1 MNSDKISQ
9 FSLDLN
15 TKVFTFVNFLSA
27 LILYIFWAY
36 FEFGLHF
43 WSYGYSPPEVIAFY
57 HFSELFILIL
67 TLFLISLYN
76 SVYIYFENFKYRM
89 LASIFVASF
98 FIICFNK
105 INTCNKRHLHRKHSY
120 FGNSR

>member
-9 FSLDLN
+9 FSLDSD

-27 LILYIFWAY
+27 LILYVLWAY

-43 WSYGYSPPEVIAFY
+43 WSYGYFSPEVIAFH
-57 HFSELFILIL
+57 HFGELSILIL

-98 FIICFNK
+98 FIFVLMKLLLRLKKN
-105 INTCNKRHLHRKHSY
+105 
-120 FGNSR
+120 

>member
-9 FSLDLN
+9 FSLDSN
-15 TKVFTFVNFLSA
+15 TKVFTFVNFLLT

-36 FEFGLHF
+36 FEFGLYF
-43 WSYGYSPPEVIAFY
+43 SYGYFSPEVIAFY
-57 HFSELFILIL
+57 HFGELSILIL

-76 SVYIYFENFKYRM
+76 SAYIYFENFKYRM

-98 FIICFNK
+98 FIFVLMKLLLRLKKN
-105 INTCNKRHLHRKHSY
+105 
-120 FGNSR
+120 